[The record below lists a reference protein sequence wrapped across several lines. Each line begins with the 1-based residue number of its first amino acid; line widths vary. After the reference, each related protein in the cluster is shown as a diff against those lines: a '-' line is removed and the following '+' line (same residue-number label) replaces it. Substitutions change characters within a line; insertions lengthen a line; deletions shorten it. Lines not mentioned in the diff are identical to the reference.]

1 MAGSHRSR
9 NVSAPRRASDVWV
22 QPRLRNCLCH
32 RSPARDRLLVLADE
46 ALRVIPPRTSCERV
60 KQVHWCTEAR
70 GLRGDGVR
78 RAEMMNSSA
87 FAVCLLLF
95 GPTVFAQPVSEALGE
110 LLEGKAAFG
119 DWRADAP

>member
-46 ALRVIPPRTSCERV
+46 ALRAIPPRTSCGRV
-60 KQVHWCTEAR
+60 KQVHWCTEAG

-78 RAEMMNSSA
+78 RAEMMNSSE
-87 FAVCLLLF
+87 F
-95 GPTVFAQPVSEALGE
+95 GVLVGVRRLWLPRNILERSPTTRPRLI
-110 LLEGKAAFG
+110 
-119 DWRADAP
+119 